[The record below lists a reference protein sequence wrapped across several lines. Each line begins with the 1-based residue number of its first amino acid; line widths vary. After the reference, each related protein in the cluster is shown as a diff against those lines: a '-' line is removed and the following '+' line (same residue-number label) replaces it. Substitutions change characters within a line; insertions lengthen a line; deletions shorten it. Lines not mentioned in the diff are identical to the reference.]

1 MFCYLCKTQTNKDY
15 ERETKRT
22 RNHLRS
28 SSSIHTLM
36 HCLYGRNFESDVF
49 LKRYERVPDDNVYI
63 FTGIG
68 ALCLVQPREDF

>member
-1 MFCYLCKTQTNKDY
+1 MFYYLCKTQTNKDY

-36 HCLYGRNFESDVF
+36 HCLYGRNFESNVF
-49 LKRYERVPDDNVYI
+49 LKRYERVSDDYVYI
-63 FTGIG
+63 PSSIDT
-68 ALCLVQPREDF
+68 LCLV